1 MVDGMLVDVKD
12 RLEQRQIY
20 ELLELSVFPDPD
32 RVVEVLDAYKQNPKW
47 HLLGFEDDGEII
59 GIIGYETD
67 SNRVAT
73 IRHIAVHPDER
84 GKGYGRGMVL
94 HLLTAADP
102 ERIEAETDEEGVNFY
117 RSIGFTVQSLGE
129 KYPGTE
135 RFRCV
140 YVVSLDE
147 EEND

>member
-1 MVDGMLVDVKD
+1 MLVDVKD

-32 RVVEVLDAYKQNPKW
+32 RLVAVLSEYKENSRL
-47 HLLGFEDDGEII
+47 HLQGYEDNGEII

-67 SNRVAT
+67 EDRIAT

-94 HLLTAADP
+94 HLLDAADP
-102 ERIEAETDEEGVNFY
+102 ERIEAETDEDGVNFY
-117 RSIGFTVQSLGE
+117 RSIGFTVHSLGE

-140 YVVSLDE
+140 YVVEPDE
-147 EEND
+147 EEDD

>member
-1 MVDGMLVDVKD
+1 MLVNVKD
-12 RLEQRQIY
+12 RLEQRPIY

-32 RVVEVLDAYKQNPKW
+32 RLLKVLDEYKENPSL
-47 HLLGFEDDGEII
+47 HLQGYEDNGEII
-59 GIIGYETD
+59 GIIGYESD
-67 SNRVAT
+67 EDRVAI

-94 HLLTAADP
+94 HLLSAAEP
-102 ERIEAETDEEGVNFY
+102 ERIEAETDEEAVNFY
-117 RSIGFTVQSLGE
+117 RSIGFAVHSLGE

-140 YVVSLDE
+140 YVVSPE
-147 EEND
+147 EEEED

>member
-1 MVDGMLVDVKD
+1 MLVDVKG
-12 RLEQRQIY
+12 RLDQRQIY

-32 RVVEVLDAYKQNPKW
+32 RLVAVLSEYKENPR
-47 HLLGFEDDGEII
+47 LYLQGYEDNGEII

-67 SNRVAT
+67 EARIAT

-94 HLLTAADP
+94 HLLDAADP
-102 ERIEAETDEEGVNFY
+102 ERIEAETDEDGVNFY
-117 RSIGFTVQSLGE
+117 RSIGFTVHSLGE

-140 YVVSLDE
+140 YVVEPDE
-147 EEND
+147 EEDD

>member
-1 MVDGMLVDVKD
+1 MTICACWAS
-12 RLEQRQIY
+12 RTT
-20 ELLELSVFPDPD
+20 
-32 RVVEVLDAYKQNPKW
+32 
-47 HLLGFEDDGEII
+47 GEII
-59 GIIGYETD
+59 GVIGYETD
-67 SNRVAT
+67 ANRVAT

-129 KYPGTE
+129 KYPGIE
-135 RFRCV
+135 RFRCA
-140 YVVSLDE
+140 YAVSLDE
-147 EEND
+147 EEDD

>member
-1 MVDGMLVDVKD
+1 MLVDVKD
-12 RLEQRQIY
+12 RLDQRQIY

-32 RVVEVLDAYKQNPKW
+32 RVIEVLSEYKQNPEW
-47 HLLGFEDDGEII
+47 RLLGFEDDGEII
-59 GIIGYETD
+59 GIIGYETN

-94 HLLTAADP
+94 HLLNAADP

-117 RSIGFTVQSLGE
+117 RSIGFTVQSLVE
-129 KYPGTE
+129 KYPGIE

>member
-1 MVDGMLVDVKD
+1 MLINVKD
-12 RLEQRQIY
+12 RLDQRPIY

-32 RVVEVLDAYKQNPKW
+32 RIVKAINEYKENARLHIQ
-47 HLLGFEDDGEII
+47 GYEDNGEII
-59 GIIGYETD
+59 GIIGYESD
-67 SNRVAT
+67 DDRIAT

-94 HLLTAADP
+94 HLIDAAEP

-117 RSIGFTVQSLGE
+117 RSIGFTVHSLGE

-140 YVVSLDE
+140 YVVSPE
-147 EEND
+147 EEEED